1 MKKYGEYTSTDVTW
15 LYEIPAHWKLYRAK
29 RVFSNPK
36 EKNEGNKENNVLSLT
51 LKGVI
56 NNDIDNPIGLSPS
69 DYSTYQ
75 IFEANDL
82 VFKLI
87 DLENISTSRVGL
99 VHERG
104 IMSSA
109 YIRFQAREDVNIR
122 YFYLYYYSMW
132 LRHIFN
138 GLGAGV
144 RQTLSASDLLDIKIP
159 VPPRPEQDQIVRF
172 LDYKT
177 AKIDKLISGYK
188 RQIELL
194 EERKLTFIN
203 DSITGKNCECE
214 YVESGVN
221 WIGKVPM
228 HWNIDK
234 VKQHFKILKRIAGKE
249 GYEVISITQQG
260 LKIKDI
266 STNEGQMAAS
276 YANYQFIYPGE
287 YAMNHMDLLTGY
299 MGLSDVFGVTSPDYR
314 VFTLTDTENCDPNY
328 YLYVFQLGYKRK
340 IFYGLGK
347 GAANKGRWRMPAI
360 NFKNYD
366 IPVPP
371 IEEQKK
377 IVDIIRKYEEKI
389 DFAIQK
395 VNEQIALL
403 QEYRT
408 RLISDVVT
416 GQIDVRD
423 EVIPEMR

>member
-132 LRHIFN
+132 LRNIFN

-159 VPPRPEQDQIVRF
+159 VPPRHEQDQIVRF

-314 VFTLTDTENCDPNY
+314 VFALTDTENCDPNY

>member
-1 MKKYGEYTSTDVTW
+1 
-15 LYEIPAHWKLYRAK
+15 
-29 RVFSNPK
+29 
-36 EKNEGNKENNVLSLT
+36 
-51 LKGVI
+51 
-56 NNDIDNPIGLSPS
+56 
-69 DYSTYQ
+69 
-75 IFEANDL
+75 
-82 VFKLI
+82 
-87 DLENISTSRVGL
+87 
-99 VHERG
+99 
-104 IMSSA
+104 
-109 YIRFQAREDVNIR
+109 
-122 YFYLYYYSMW
+122 
-132 LRHIFN
+132 
-138 GLGAGV
+138 
-144 RQTLSASDLLDIKIP
+144 
-159 VPPRPEQDQIVRF
+159 
-172 LDYKT
+172 
-177 AKIDKLISGYK
+177 
-188 RQIELL
+188 
-194 EERKLTFIN
+194 
-203 DSITGKNCECE
+203 
-214 YVESGVN
+214 
-221 WIGKVPM
+221 
-228 HWNIDK
+228 
-234 VKQHFKILKRIAGKE
+234 
-249 GYEVISITQQG
+249 
-260 LKIKDI
+260 
-266 STNEGQMAAS
+266 MAAS

-314 VFTLTDTENCDPNY
+314 VFALTDTENCDPNY

>member
-132 LRHIFN
+132 LRNIFN

-159 VPPRPEQDQIVRF
+159 VPSRSEQDQIVRY

-194 EERKLTFIN
+194 EEKKLTFIN

-266 STNEGQMAAS
+266 STNEG
-276 YANYQFIYPGE
+276 
-287 YAMNHMDLLTGY
+287 
-299 MGLSDVFGVTSPDYR
+299 
-314 VFTLTDTENCDPNY
+314 
-328 YLYVFQLGYKRK
+328 
-340 IFYGLGK
+340 
-347 GAANKGRWRMPAI
+347 
-360 NFKNYD
+360 
-366 IPVPP
+366 
-371 IEEQKK
+371 
-377 IVDIIRKYEEKI
+377 
-389 DFAIQK
+389 
-395 VNEQIALL
+395 
-403 QEYRT
+403 
-408 RLISDVVT
+408 
-416 GQIDVRD
+416 
-423 EVIPEMR
+423 

>member
-132 LRHIFN
+132 LRNIFN

-159 VPPRPEQDQIVRF
+159 VPPRHEQDQIVRF

-194 EERKLTFIN
+194 EERKRKVEDNAIVNGIN
-203 DSITGKNCECE
+203 SDVAFKITKAE
-214 YVESGVN
+214 
-221 WIGKVPM
+221 WMGKVPE
-228 HWNIDK
+228 HWREMRIKNFFAEINIRSENGDEPHLTMSQK
-234 VKQHFKILKRIAGKE
+234 YGLVTDDEYTQKRLLSEDYKGAKLCWKDDIVLNRLKAHLGVFALSPIL
-249 GYEVISITQQG
+249 
-260 LKIKDI
+260 
-266 STNEGQMAAS
+266 
-276 YANYQFIYPGE
+276 
-287 YAMNHMDLLTGY
+287 
-299 MGLSDVFGVTSPDYR
+299 GVVSPDYTVIRINQQYIIPEYALKLFRCQSFRSELTTR
-314 VFTLTDTENCDPNY
+314 VRGIVEGFWRLYTED
-328 YLYVFQLGYKRK
+328 LG
-340 IFYGLGK
+340 
-347 GAANKGRWRMPAI
+347 AI
-360 NFKNYD
+360 RVC
-366 IPVPP
+366 IPSV
-371 IEEQKK
+371 EEQKQILQYVKEKETK
-377 IVDIIRKYEEKI
+377 INQAIIGINK
-389 DFAIQK
+389 
-395 VNEQIALL
+395 QITLL